1 MIKFEN
7 KPVLN
12 IILMN
17 KLTVILIFSIIF
29 FSCKEKNTA
38 TYNLVIEN
46 GNVIDIVT
54 GKINK
59 QTIYINDGRIVKVVN
74 PEESQ
79 TFKSD
84 IILDGTDKFI
94 LPGFWDNHVHFRG
107 GDTLIKANKD
117 FLKLFIM
124 NGITTVRDA
133 GGDLTSSVMDWK
145 NQINNN
151 DLVGPTIFSAGPK
164 IDGKNATWAGSLVV
178 EKDEDIAVALDSLE
192 ALRVDFVKLYDSR
205 ISGNLYLK
213 TIQEATKRGMIT
225 SGHMPFTVKLEETID
240 SGIGAIE
247 HLYYVLKGCSSN
259 EKEITEAIKNG
270 DYGFWSSMSNLIAT
284 YQDSTAQ
291 KTFNTLK
298 KHNTYV
304 VPTLHI
310 GNVLSY
316 LDEVNHENDAYLKI
330 MHLGLIK
337 TYEGRIR
344 SALNSSEE
352 ARQNRKALNTF
363 FKTLTKS
370 LSDADVKLLAGSDS
384 GAFNSYIYPG
394 ISLHKELEAM
404 ATSGI
409 SNLKVLQNSA
419 YNGAHFLKK
428 ESDYGTIEI
437 GKISDLVILNKN
449 PIEDIKNTREIHFVI
464 KGNEVYNPEKIAE
477 ELDCLDC
484 IK

>member
-1 MIKFEN
+1 
-7 KPVLN
+7 
-12 IILMN
+12 MN
-17 KLTVILIFSIIF
+17 KLIAILIFSIL
-29 FSCKEKNTA
+29 FSSCNKENQIS
-38 TYNLVIEN
+38 YDLVIEN

-59 QTIYINDGRIVKVVN
+59 QTIYINDGRFVKFSN
-74 PEESQ
+74 LEDSK

-107 GDTLIKANKD
+107 GDTLIQANKD

-133 GGDLTSSVMDWK
+133 GGDLTSSVMAWK
-145 NQINNN
+145 QQVENNE
-151 DLVGPTIFSAGPK
+151 LVGPTIFTAGPK

-178 EKDEDIAVALDSLE
+178 ETEEDIAVALDSLE
-192 ALRVDFVKLYDSR
+192 TLQVDFVKLYDSR
-205 ISGNLYLK
+205 ISGDLYLK
-213 TIQEATKRGMIT
+213 TIREATKRGMLT
-225 SGHMPFTVKLEETID
+225 SGHMPFTVELEATID
-240 SGIGAIE
+240 SRIGAIE
-247 HLYYVLKGCSSN
+247 HLYYVLKGCSAD
-259 EKEITEAIKNG
+259 EKAITEAIKNG
-270 DYGFWSSMSNLIAT
+270 DYGFWSSMEKLIES

-291 KTFNTLK
+291 QTFSALKT
-298 KHNTYV
+298 HNTYV

-310 GNVLSY
+310 GDVLSY
-316 LDEVNHENDAYLKI
+316 LDETNHENDTYLKL
-330 MHLGLIK
+330 MYPGLLK

-344 SALNSSEE
+344 SSLNSSEE

-370 LSDADVKLLAGSDS
+370 LSDADVNLLAGSDS

-404 ATSGI
+404 AITGI

-437 GKISDLVILNKN
+437 GKISDLVMLNSN
-449 PIEDIKNTREIHFVI
+449 PLESIKSTRDIHLVI
-464 KGNEVYNPEKIAE
+464 KGNDVFDPQKIAAE
-477 ELDCLDC
+477 IDCLDC